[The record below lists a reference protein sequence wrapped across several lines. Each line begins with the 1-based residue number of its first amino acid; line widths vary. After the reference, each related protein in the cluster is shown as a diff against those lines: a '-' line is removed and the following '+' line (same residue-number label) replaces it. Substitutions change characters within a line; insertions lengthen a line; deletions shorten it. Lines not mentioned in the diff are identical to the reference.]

1 MRKTTIA
8 ITGVA
13 LLACVLGASLAP
25 TARAQGCEYPLFI
38 QLGAVDANVLILFD
52 SSGSMDTPIYHPDYD
67 QSVTYSG
74 GLNSGSNYSVG
85 SDGYYSAA
93 DFRSGEPSTPTAP
106 LVDSDVGERASYPGN
121 YLNWIFYNATDAQ
134 RAALPQATRIQVA
147 KPAVNNVIDSNPAIR
162 FGLFRYNG
170 SQCGLKLADL
180 GADHATIKT
189 TVSAIAGSGYT
200 PIAESMVSVWG
211 YLTTDVNAI
220 QYACQN
226 TFLVVVTDGHPT
238 RDVGPLNAGLPNLLQ
253 DFDGDGNDPGDC
265 TSLGSPDP
273 NSNDCSDYMDD
284 VAWYMRNND
293 ARADLDGDQFVYTY
307 TVGFGVDARI
317 LQETADNGG
326 GIYVNATNPQQL
338 NQALAT
344 ILRDIVAKVST
355 GSAVAVVSTEGQT
368 QDLLFRGK
376 FHPGSWRGFLE
387 AFELPYEENEL
398 PVWEAGALL
407 QSRSAS
413 SREIYT
419 SVGGAQIDFTDGSA
433 PTLRPYLGAADD
445 AEAAELI
452 NWARGDDVV
461 GLRDRNGWKL
471 GDIIDSSP
479 LVVGPPRGFRLDN
492 DYLTWRDSQQGRE
505 RVLYIGGN
513 DAMIHCFA
521 EATGQEKWAFIPES
535 QLGRLP
541 ALADSGYCHQY
552 FCNLTPR
559 AFDAYLGG
567 SWRTVLLCGMK
578 QGGDSYLALD
588 VTDPSAPQLMWET
601 QLADMVESWAAPE
614 IAYAASEG
622 GPIAFLGTGPD
633 DINGRAYLKAISL
646 EDGSEIY
653 SALLSDNA
661 GTDINMATAARSLDA
676 DFDGWHDL
684 IYVSDLMGNVW
695 RLDLNASPWDMSLL
709 FDSGGTQ
716 PIQAQPILTVD
727 YNNDVFLYFGTGR
740 YLVNGD
746 LTDTSL
752 NTFYSVIDKHDGATV
767 TKSDMVDETTT
778 ITPVGPNDR
787 GWFIDLVEGSGER
800 VVDPDALVA
809 GIVYFTSFAP
819 STQPC
824 SAGGHSWLYKVDFR
838 NGSGDDG
845 DDDDSNDT
853 TDNRIEDLGD
863 GIATKPVVDVVNEE
877 VIVQGSDTRIHVRD
891 ADGSIQWVTLRS
903 WRQRYN

>member
-8 ITGVA
+8 ITSVT
-13 LLACVLGASLAP
+13 LLACVLGASL
-25 TARAQGCEYPLFI
+25 TTTSFAQGCAYPLFI
-38 QLGAVDANVLILFD
+38 QLGSVDANVIILFD
-52 SSGSMDTPIYHPDYD
+52 NSGSMNEAIRHPDYD
-67 QSVTYSG
+67 ASVTWSG
-74 GLNSGSNYSVG
+74 GLTSTTTYMVR
-85 SDGYYSAA
+85 SDGMYDPR
-93 DFRSGEPSTPTAP
+93 DFRSGQPTSPQAP
-106 LVDSDVGERASYPGN
+106 LVNSDLGQSGRYGGN
-121 YLNWIFYNATDAQ
+121 YLNWIFFHATDAQ
-134 RAALPQATRIQVA
+134 RASLPQVTRIQVA
-147 KPAVNNVIDSNPAIR
+147 KPAVNQVIDNNPSIR
-162 FGLFRYNG
+162 FGLFRYNF
-170 SQCGLKLADL
+170 SQCGVRLASL
-180 GADHATIKT
+180 GTDHAIVKAA
-189 TVSAIAGSGYT
+189 VNNIEGDSWT
-200 PIAESMVSVWG
+200 PIAESMISVWN
-211 YLTTDVNAI
+211 YLITDASAI
-220 QYACQN
+220 QVGCQK
-226 TFLVVVTDGHPT
+226 TFLVIVTDGQPT
-238 RDVGPLNAGLPNLLQ
+238 QDVGPLLPSLPNLLH
-253 DFDGDGNDPGDC
+253 DYDGDGNEPGDC
-265 TSLGSPDP
+265 ASLGSPDP
-273 NSNDCSDYMDD
+273 NSSNCSDYMDD

-293 ARADLDGDQFVYTY
+293 ARDDLDGDQFVYTY
-307 TVGFGVDARI
+307 AVGFGVDARI
-317 LQETADNGG
+317 LQETADNGDG
-326 GIYVNATNPQQL
+326 LYVRAMNPQQL
-338 NQALAT
+338 NQALT
-344 ILRDIVAKVST
+344 GILRDIVAKVSS

-407 QSRSAS
+407 ESRSAS

-419 SVGGAQIDFTDGSA
+419 SVGGAQIDFTDGYA

-445 AEAAELI
+445 AEATELVS
-452 NWARGDDVV
+452 WVRGDDVV

-492 DYLTWRDSQQGRE
+492 DYLSWRESQQSRE
-505 RVLYIGGN
+505 RVIYIGGN
-513 DAMIHCFA
+513 DAMIHCFE
-521 EATGQEKWAFIPES
+521 EATGEEKWAFIPES
-535 QLGRLP
+535 QLGRLSVQ
-541 ALADSGYCHQY
+541 ADSGYCHQY

-567 SWRTVLLCGMK
+567 GWKTVLLCGMK

-588 VTDPSAPQLMWET
+588 VTDPNAPQLMWET
-601 QLADMVESWAAPE
+601 QIADMVESWAAPE
-614 IAYAASEG
+614 IVYAESEG

-633 DINGRAYLKAISL
+633 DTNGRAYLKAISL

-653 SALLSDNA
+653 STLLSDNV
-661 GTDINMATAARSLDA
+661 GTDINMATAARALDA

-684 IYVSDLMGNVW
+684 VYVSDLMGNVW
-695 RLDLNASPWDMSLL
+695 RLDLNESPWAMTL
-709 FDSGGTQ
+709 FFETGGTQ

-740 YLVNGD
+740 YLVSTD
-746 LTDTSL
+746 LTDTSP
-752 NTFYSVIDKHDGATV
+752 NTFYSVIDKHDGSTV
-767 TKSDMVDETTT
+767 TKSDLVDETAT
-778 ITPVGPNDR
+778 ITPVGPDDR

-819 STQPC
+819 STEPC

-853 TDNRIEDLGD
+853 TDNRVEDLGD
-863 GIATKPVVDVVNEE
+863 GVATKPVVDVVNEE

-891 ADGSIQWVTLRS
+891 ADGSIQWVTVRS